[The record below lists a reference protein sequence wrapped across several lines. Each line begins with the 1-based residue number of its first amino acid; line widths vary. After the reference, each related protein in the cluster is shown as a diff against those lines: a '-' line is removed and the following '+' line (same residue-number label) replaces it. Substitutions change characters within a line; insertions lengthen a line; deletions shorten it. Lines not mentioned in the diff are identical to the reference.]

1 MFLHRIRTYFQP
13 FCNLPIG
20 QFLPITKSQNGT
32 RRFRQTA
39 SNRFRLLQLCLMLPI
54 SGSPHVKYPNAAVP
68 HAGALTDSGTYY
80 V

>member
-1 MFLHRIRTYFQP
+1 MFFHRIRTYFQP

-54 SGSPHVKYPNAAVP
+54 SGIHIHPGH
-68 HAGALTDSGTYY
+68 LT
-80 V
+80 